1 MALPELKRKRQAVDE
16 RAAKVADQWLGE
28 MMATKVGDMLNIF
41 DAPDPDE
48 SFKPPKS
55 QMSIVDSTDQK
66 PESATCDKNKA
77 LKDVT
82 EAEITK

>member
-1 MALPELKRKRQAVDE
+1 MAIPELKRKRQAVDE

-48 SFKPPKS
+48 SFKPP
-55 QMSIVDSTDQK
+55 
-66 PESATCDKNKA
+66 
-77 LKDVT
+77 
-82 EAEITK
+82 